1 MFDEKG
7 AKIVALAVQTE
18 SGAAR
23 TVESTN
29 AQYPVLADSD
39 HVVADQFGVYNLF
52 SDGEAAA
59 SVFIISQDGRIVW
72 EDITTAQTRRVPSET
87 ILENV
92 PG

>member
-1 MFDEKG
+1 MFEEKG

-29 AQYPVLADSD
+29 AQYPILDDSD
-39 HVVADQFGVYNLF
+39 HAVADAYGVYALF
-52 SDGEAAA
+52 PDACGPDKATS
-59 SVFIISQDGRIVW
+59 SVFLINQDGRIVW
-72 EDITTAQTRRVPSET
+72 EDIKRVPSET

>member
-1 MFDEKG
+1 MFEEKG

-52 SDGEAAA
+52 SDG
-59 SVFIISQDGRIVW
+59 
-72 EDITTAQTRRVPSET
+72 
-87 ILENV
+87 
-92 PG
+92 